1 MLLLVNSG
9 LTLWAVRCADSISF
23 AACLLNW
30 RVDSCMRWT
39 RYMKLYQY
47 GPALVL
53 LKMLILSSYR
63 PDCLFFLLRKLTFCL
78 FRNARTLNLDLH
90 GLIVLGGIGR
100 QNFTFLSCMNTRP
113 HSSGSSVTLE
123 MFLTQQVRRR

>member
-1 MLLLVNSG
+1 
-9 LTLWAVRCADSISF
+9 
-23 AACLLNW
+23 
-30 RVDSCMRWT
+30 
-39 RYMKLYQY
+39 MKLYQY

-90 GLIVLGGIGR
+90 GLIVWAASAGR
-100 QNFTFLSCMNTRP
+100 ISR
-113 HSSGSSVTLE
+113 SY
-123 MFLTQQVRRR
+123 RA